1 MDIDHTYQS
10 RHCLPATLVKL
21 SSMYLPKEQP
31 LHIKPLQKPDR
42 DTTFMRQLLPD
53 VPERVD
59 DRLRV
64 PVFDFLWLVQHQ

>member
-1 MDIDHTYQS
+1 MPQGNSAGCIYQEQS
-10 RHCLPATLVKL
+10 LV
-21 SSMYLPKEQP
+21 
-31 LHIKPLQKPDR
+31 HIKPLQKPDR
-42 DTTFMRQLLPD
+42 HTTFMRRLLPD